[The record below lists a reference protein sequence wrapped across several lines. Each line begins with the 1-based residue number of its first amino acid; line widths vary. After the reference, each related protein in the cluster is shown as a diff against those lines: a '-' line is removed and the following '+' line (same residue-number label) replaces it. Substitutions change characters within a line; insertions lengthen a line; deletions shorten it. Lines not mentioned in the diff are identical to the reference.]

1 MTYRYVTEAVS
12 GKVLRRVKATVAKD
26 LIQAQHPA
34 TEGLAQ
40 LICERY
46 GLSLNDLHILPERDV
61 VDYVDDLL
69 ATGAAIVE
77 PEFIDGPKGE
87 EYRVLYKI
95 ASEPSREPK

>member
-1 MTYRYVTEAVS
+1 M
-12 GKVLRRVKATVAKD
+12 
-26 LIQAQHPA
+26 
-34 TEGLAQ
+34 AQ